1 LLLVVA
7 VDFAHSV
14 DALGGVKHVV
24 DDVLGVVG
32 ARHGEFVI
40 DIDDRRGTSGP
51 KPESVDW

>member
-1 LLLVVA
+1 MP
-7 VDFAHSV
+7 
-14 DALGGVKHVV
+14 LGGVKHVV

-51 KPESVDW
+51 KWHRISIPTPSVSNEP